1 MAPLPVITDVY
12 RVAFNWQNSV
22 NSQIATNVMHFHKSG
37 SNAAA
42 VSAIIDAAGTASM
55 FIGQSNQASITQFV
69 TTPLDGTSVSFPQTP
84 TSPAHWVGGAGT
96 GDFVPQVAIL
106 LKLLTLG
113 RGRSARGRVYL
124 PFAAESVISEGALL
138 TATKTSLN
146 AAWIAFHTS
155 LTASSLDW
163 VVASYKNSTAA
174 NVAALGFE
182 NTTATQRRRLR
193 RTSAV

>member
-1 MAPLPVITDVY
+1 MAPLPIITDVY
-12 RVAFNWQNSV
+12 RVAFNWQNSA
-22 NSQIATNVMHFHKSG
+22 NAQIATNVMHFHKSG

-42 VSAIIDAAGTASM
+42 VSAIVDAAGTASM
-55 FIGQSNQASITQFV
+55 FIGQPGTCSITQFV

-84 TSPAHWVGGAGT
+84 TSPAHWVGGAGSV
-96 GDFVPQVAIL
+96 DFIPQASIL

-124 PFAAESVISEGALL
+124 PFTAESVVAQGVLASG
-138 TATKTSLN
+138 TKTSLN
-146 AAWIAFHTS
+146 GAWIAFHTA
-155 LTASSLDW
+155 LTSAGLDW
-163 VVASYKNSTAA
+163 VVASYKNSTAS

-182 NTTATQRRRLR
+182 NQTATQRRRLR